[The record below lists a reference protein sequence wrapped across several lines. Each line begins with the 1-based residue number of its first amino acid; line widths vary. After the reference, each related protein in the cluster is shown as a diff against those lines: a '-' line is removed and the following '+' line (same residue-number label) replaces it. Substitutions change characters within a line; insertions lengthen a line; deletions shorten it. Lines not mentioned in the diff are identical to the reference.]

1 MKERE
6 ILEKAAKAAGYDAGH
21 KWNAER
27 LLLDPPVMALCIPN
41 VSTGWNPLEDNGHAL
56 SLAVKLGMRV
66 CVNNESGFSW
76 VKNFVGSYPHGDD
89 AEFAT
94 RLAIVM
100 AAAQSFDKQQKS
112 KAQPS
117 PSKLES
123 DN

>member
-6 ILEKAAKAAGYDAGH
+6 ILEKAAKAADVEITWENSLSH
-21 KWNAER
+21 PER
-27 LLLDPPVMALCIPN
+27 IERFRGLPN
-41 VSTGWNPLEDNGHAL
+41 HFAWNPLEDNADAFA
-56 SLAVKLGMRV
+56 LAVKMGFRV

-117 PSKLES
+117 PSKSVSET
-123 DN
+123 